1 MCMKIFIRKVKTFLN
16 NPNILLIKILYLM
29 SPIFN
34 DFLYL
39 KLLFPLKAGYK
50 LDLNNPKTYNE
61 KLQWLKIYYKKPIM
75 TRMVDK
81 FAAKDF
87 AANIIGNEYIV
98 PSYGVWKKFEEID
111 FNNLPKQ
118 FVLKTTHDQG
128 GVVIVTD
135 KDKFNKKAAEKKLKK
150 HLKFKHFYLT
160 REWPYKDVEPKIMAE
175 ALLVNEEFGD
185 LYDYKFYCFQGVP
198 KVMYL
203 VHGRQKDTCYFDF
216 YDMDFNKL
224 DITRPNYPQSNK
236 TFKIPENWELMKD
249 LAKKLSKGFP
259 HLRVD
264 FYNINGEI
272 YLGELTF
279 FQGGGLMPFEPHEW
293 DHKLGSWI
301 DLEKV
306 KKSQW
311 THYENS

>member
-1 MCMKIFIRKVKTFLN
+1 MQFNILKRKLMICFENPKIIFIKFLYA
-16 NPNILLIKILYLM
+16 ISSSIQDEKYLKIL
-29 SPIFN
+29 F
-34 DFLYL
+34 YL
-39 KLLFPLKAGYK
+39 KMGYPLNLG
-50 LDLNNPKTYNE
+50 NPLTYNE
-61 KLQWLKIYYKKPIM
+61 KLQWLKINYRNPLM
-75 TRMVDK
+75 TKMVDK
-81 FAAKDF
+81 FLMKEVAKK
-87 AANIIGNEYIV
+87 IIGEKYIIE
-98 PSYGVWKKFEEID
+98 SYGVWNSFDEID
-111 FNNLPKQ
+111 FEKLPRS

-128 GVVIVTD
+128 GVVIVKD
-135 KDKFNKKAAEKKLKK
+135 KDKIDKAYINSKLTK
-150 HLKFKHFYLT
+150 HLKTRHYFIS
-160 REWPYKDVEPKIMAE
+160 REWPYKNVQPKIMAE
-175 ALLVNEEFGD
+175 AVLVNEEIGD
-185 LYDYKFYCFQGVP
+185 LYDYKFYCFHGEP
-198 KVMYL
+198 KIMYIA
-203 VHGRQKDTCYFDF
+203 HGRQSDTCYLDF
-216 YDMDFNKL
+216 YDMEFNKL

-236 TFKIPENWELMKD
+236 TFKIPKNWELMKD

>member
-1 MCMKIFIRKVKTFLN
+1 MNLKTVFRKIKTFIN
-16 NPNILLIKILYLM
+16 NPNTLLIRFLYLI

-34 DFLYL
+34 DSLYL
-39 KLLFPLKAGYK
+39 RLLFPLKTGYK
-50 LDLNNPKTYNE
+50 LNLKKPKTYNE
-61 KLQWLKIYYKKPIM
+61 KLQWLKLNYRNPLM
-75 TRMVDK
+75 TKMVDK
-81 FAAKDF
+81 FSMKEIAKE
-87 AANIIGNEYIV
+87 IIGDKYIIK
-98 PSYGVWKKFEEID
+98 SYGIWNSFDDIEFEK
-111 FNNLPKQ
+111 LPKS

-128 GVVIVTD
+128 GVIIV
-135 KDKFNKKAAEKKLKK
+135 KDRNKINKAYINNKLTT
-150 HLKFKHFYLT
+150 HLKTKHYFLS
-160 REWPYKDVEPKIMAE
+160 REWPYKNVQPKIMAE
-175 ALLVNEEFGD
+175 AVLVNEEIGD
-185 LYDYKFYCFQGVP
+185 LYDYKFYCFHGEP
-198 KVMYL
+198 KIMYIA
-203 VHGRQKDTCYFDF
+203 HGRQSDTCYLDF
-216 YDMDFNKL
+216 YDMEFNKL

-236 TFKIPENWELMKD
+236 TFKIPKNWELMKD